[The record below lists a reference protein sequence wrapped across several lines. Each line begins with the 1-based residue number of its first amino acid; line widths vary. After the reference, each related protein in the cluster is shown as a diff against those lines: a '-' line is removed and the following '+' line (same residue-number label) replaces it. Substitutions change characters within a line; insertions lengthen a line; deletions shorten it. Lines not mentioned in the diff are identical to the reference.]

1 MWYPNICG
9 PNTCGTPD
17 SNVRKSPK
25 KLLTFTF
32 CFLRLRYE
40 QMKVKEKK
48 LKQKKKIY
56 KEFFSVDHD
65 SY

>member
-25 KLLTFTF
+25 KLLTFT
-32 CFLRLRYE
+32 LRYE

-48 LKQKKKIY
+48 LKQ
-56 KEFFSVDHD
+56 
-65 SY
+65 